1 MPILEAN
8 KVTRSFGGLTAVR
21 EVDLV
26 INPGEIM
33 GLIGPNGAGKTTL
46 FNLVTGIYRPSSGEI
61 LFNGENL
68 ATLSP
73 HQITDK
79 GMARTFQN
87 IRLFGQMTVLENVMI
102 GRHCRTRAGVWGA
115 VLGFPNVKRE
125 EKETRELC
133 MELLDFVGLDVDPD
147 EKASN
152 LSYGQQRELEIARA
166 MATEPEFL
174 LLDEPAAGMNP
185 QETGEL
191 ISLIERIRDAGK
203 AILLIEHDMKVVMGT
218 ADRVAVLDHG
228 VKIADGTPKQ
238 VQGDPN
244 VIRAYLGDESD
255 AIA

>member
-1 MPILEAN
+1 
-8 KVTRSFGGLTAVR
+8 
-21 EVDLV
+21 
-26 INPGEIM
+26 
-33 GLIGPNGAGKTTL
+33 
-46 FNLVTGIYRPSSGEI
+46 
-61 LFNGENL
+61 
-68 ATLSP
+68 
-73 HQITDK
+73 
-79 GMARTFQN
+79 
-87 IRLFGQMTVLENVMI
+87 
-102 GRHCRTRAGVWGA
+102 
-115 VLGFPNVKRE
+115 LGFPNVKRE

>member
-1 MPILEAN
+1 MPILDVN
-8 KVTRSFGGLTAVR
+8 KVSRSFGGLTAVR
-21 EVDLV
+21 EVSLV

-61 LFNGENL
+61 FLNGENL
-68 ATLSP
+68 AALSP
-73 HQITDK
+73 HEITDK

-115 VLGFPNVKRE
+115 VLGLPNVKRE
-125 EKETRELC
+125 EKETRERC
-133 MELLDFVGLDVDPD
+133 MELLDYVGLGVDPD

-166 MATEPEFL
+166 MATEPELL
-174 LLDEPAAGMNP
+174 LLDEPAAGMNS

-238 VQGDPN
+238 VQGDPG

>member
-133 MELLDFVGLDVDPD
+133 MQLLDFVGLDVDPD

-166 MATEPEFL
+166 MATEPEFCCWMNL
-174 LLDEPAAGMNP
+174 LQA
-185 QETGEL
+185 
-191 ISLIERIRDAGK
+191 
-203 AILLIEHDMKVVMGT
+203 
-218 ADRVAVLDHG
+218 
-228 VKIADGTPKQ
+228 
-238 VQGDPN
+238 
-244 VIRAYLGDESD
+244 
-255 AIA
+255 